1 MHAVLST
8 YLYLSFNIAEEIEGD
23 TLELITEDMLSKI
36 GIKWVHWFHVLKLLS
51 VLKLDIW
58 NKINGLLILDH

>member
-23 TLELITEDMLSKI
+23 TIELITEDMLSKI
-36 GIKWVHWFHVLKLLS
+36 GIK
-51 VLKLDIW
+51 
-58 NKINGLLILDH
+58 